1 VTSAPTEQ
9 HFTLQLH
16 EQQLQY
22 LNLSVGSNAAIPSLS
37 WSTLYLPCTVVVV
50 SLIPCFLSQGAPV
63 LSGTWSGA
71 LSSHPAA
78 YPFVS
83 ECFLKQTQTHIIKH
97 FTWTSQLHSVKH
109 SFIHSFIH

>member
-1 VTSAPTEQ
+1 MTSAPTQQ

-16 EQQLQY
+16 EYPLQY
-22 LNLSVGSNAAIPSLS
+22 CYLSVGSNAAVPSLS
-37 WSTLYLPCTVVVV
+37 WMTLYLPYTRVVV
-50 SLIPCFLSQGAPV
+50 SLIPCSLSQDVPV

-83 ECFLKQTQTHIIKH
+83 ACFLQQTQTHIIKH
-97 FTWTSQLHSVKH
+97 FTWTSQFHSVTH
-109 SFIHSFIH
+109 ISDLQI